1 MEFSSHGP
9 PAEYSD
15 IFVQIDSQSNG
26 NSATSLVFKR
36 RPSDTLMEPHGH
48 NGAQEWNDY
57 MAAYPPPK
65 RLHTHNPHASQ
76 ADSRM
81 PFASAQPTIFDY
93 SSTGANAAQN
103 ENSFSNLMEK
113 VNIRLEFNNRILFLI
128 EK

>member
-1 MEFSSHGP
+1 MEFSPHGP

-15 IFVQIDSQSNG
+15 IFVQIDSQTNG

-57 MAAYPPPK
+57 MAAYPPAK
-65 RLHTHNPHASQ
+65 RLHTHNPHTSQ
-76 ADSRM
+76 QNESRM
-81 PFASAQPTIFDY
+81 PFATGQPTIFDY
-93 SSTGANAAQN
+93 SSSGANAGQS

-113 VNIRLEFNNRILFLI
+113 VSSCSVLVQL
-128 EK
+128 